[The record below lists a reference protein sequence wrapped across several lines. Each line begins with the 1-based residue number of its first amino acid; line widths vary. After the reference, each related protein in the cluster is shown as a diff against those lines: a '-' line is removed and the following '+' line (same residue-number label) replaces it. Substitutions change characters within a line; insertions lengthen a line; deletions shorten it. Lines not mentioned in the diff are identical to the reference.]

1 MKRVLNFCTL
11 LALVLGSL
19 APALA
24 ADVTFGVN
32 MQYQIQQGKFTVGTD
47 QVVAAGSFA
56 SPGLALTDPDGDK
69 IYTATLTGQTADA
82 QLSYN
87 YRFTHG
93 GATTTETLGTRYY
106 VVQATTA
113 ANVLLD
119 WFNDQLPPY
128 PYAKFF
134 ASSVKTIP
142 GEVVRFGD
150 ASEGGA
156 ATSWSWTFQGGNP
169 ATSTARNP
177 TCTWGAAGTYTVTM
191 SATNASG
198 STTAKSLSVTVTT
211 VDNALGWW
219 NDAVFYQI
227 YPRSFLDTN
236 GDGTGDIQGMINK
249 LDYLNDG
256 NTSTTTD
263 LGVTALYVMP
273 VHDASEPQYGGYEV
287 RDYKSVIAEYGT
299 QANFDAFVAA
309 AHQRGMK
316 VILDMVFNHTSD
328 EHPWFKAAAA
338 GAGSKYDNYYVW
350 RSDNPGSNWR
360 TSSIAHSNPVFN
372 NYWGKFGVKT
382 PDLNFNEVSVRNTVK
397 DISSYWLGRGVDG
410 FRLDAPMF
418 LYETGAAT
426 TDAQQQN
433 LPATYAYWRDWR
445 SHVKAANPNAFS
457 VGETWLLGDVPG
469 AAKYVYQ
476 GFDVGFQ
483 FDIAFGIE
491 DALNK
496 ENKLSLQTPVEQSM
510 QYYPF
515 LQFGIFA
522 SNHGLYAR
530 NSGNINALR
539 LKDRLTNNKD
549 AKAKVAAA
557 FVLTGPG
564 VPFLYYGDEV
574 GAGGGFARTP
584 MQWDGTANAGFT
596 TGTPWLAVGGRGRRL
611 RHLQRSQRAERFR
624 FLSGAV

>member
-1 MKRVLNFCTL
+1 M
-11 LALVLGSL
+11 
-19 APALA
+19 
-24 ADVTFGVN
+24 
-32 MQYQIQQGKFTVGTD
+32 
-47 QVVAAGSFA
+47 
-56 SPGLALTDPDGDK
+56 
-69 IYTATLTGQTADA
+69 
-82 QLSYN
+82 
-87 YRFTHG
+87 
-93 GATTTETLGTRYY
+93 
-106 VVQATTA
+106 
-113 ANVLLD
+113 
-119 WFNDQLPPY
+119 
-128 PYAKFF
+128 
-134 ASSVKTIP
+134 
-142 GEVVRFGD
+142 
-150 ASEGGA
+150 
-156 ATSWSWTFQGGNP
+156 
-169 ATSTARNP
+169 
-177 TCTWGAAGTYTVTM
+177 
-191 SATNASG
+191 
-198 STTAKSLSVTVTT
+198 
-211 VDNALGWW
+211 
-219 NDAVFYQI
+219 
-227 YPRSFLDTN
+227 
-236 GDGTGDIQGMINK
+236 
-249 LDYLNDG
+249 
-256 NTSTTTD
+256 
-263 LGVTALYVMP
+263 
-273 VHDASEPQYGGYEV
+273 
-287 RDYKSVIAEYGT
+287 
-299 QANFDAFVAA
+299 
-309 AHQRGMK
+309 
-316 VILDMVFNHTSD
+316 
-328 EHPWFKAAAA
+328 
-338 GAGSKYDNYYVW
+338 W

-360 TSSIAHSNPVFN
+360 TNSIAHSNPVFN

-445 SHVKAANPNAFS
+445 SHVKATNPNAFS
-457 VGETWLLGDVPG
+457 VGETWLLGDVPS

-522 SNHGLYAR
+522 SNHDLYAR

-596 TGTPWLAVGGRGRRL
+596 TGTPWLAVGGDYATYNVASEQNDSASFLGLYKQLIGLRKAQPALRRGDYTTLTTSSNAVYAYARTYNNETIFVVLNTAASAQNNVAFSVAVPALTAGTYAADNLLAGQTAGTITVGNGGTAQWVPYATIPANGFYVLKLRHVANNAPTIDPVASQTLKPRNRGSARVADGHHRRQRQQGRDGGGQQLGPRRGGPGGGLHRLPDHRHADSDAAGSGHGHHHPDRDRQQRRVAGRR
-611 RHLQRSQRAERFR
+611 Q
-624 FLSGAV
+624 